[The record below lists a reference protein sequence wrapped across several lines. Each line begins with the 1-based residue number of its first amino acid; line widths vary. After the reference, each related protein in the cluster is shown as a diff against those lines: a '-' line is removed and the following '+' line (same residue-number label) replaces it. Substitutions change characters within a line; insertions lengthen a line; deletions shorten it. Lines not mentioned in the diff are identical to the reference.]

1 MNLRRPSG
9 NTTLYKKAKNSRSL
23 FMENVNLAVTRILIK
38 FYIIRFQQYISYLP
52 DSNNFYTFSQYSKN
66 YSLPPTSTYPGV
78 CPISTYRAFH
88 LTHTSKFTSH
98 SMKYKMFKS
107 YVKLKCQ

>member
-52 DSNNFYTFSQYSKN
+52 DRQ
-66 YSLPPTSTYPGV
+66 
-78 CPISTYRAFH
+78 
-88 LTHTSKFTSH
+88 
-98 SMKYKMFKS
+98 
-107 YVKLKCQ
+107 